1 MEFEGLIEA
10 RELRGAAVPLPVDPV
25 TAFGRARAPVT
36 VSVNGHPPYRT
47 TVAIYGGVGWIGVR
61 KEHRAEYRVDI
72 GDKVQL
78 TVERDDA
85 PREVVPPPELQRAL
99 ETDDKARAMY
109 ESLSYTHR
117 REYAR
122 WVEEA
127 KRQETRDRRAERAV
141 EMLRVGRRDPG

>member
-1 MEFEGLIEA
+1 MEFEGVIEA
-10 RELRGAAVPLPVDPV
+10 RDLRGAAVPLPIDPV
-25 TAFGRARAPVT
+25 TVFGRARAPVT

-61 KEHRAEYRVDI
+61 KEHRAQYRVDV
-72 GDKVQL
+72 GDVVKL
-78 TVERDDA
+78 NVERDDA
-85 PREVVPPPELQRAL
+85 PREVIPPPELQVAL
-99 ETDDKARAMY
+99 AGDEKARAMY
-109 ESLSYTHR
+109 DSLSYTHR

-127 KRQETRDRRAERAV
+127 KRQETRNRRAERAV